1 MRVETASNLV
11 SAACQ
16 VEAEFGFEIRFVALI
31 RGDDRWA
38 CDFELGHLAST
49 LLPAGLLQRYVVG
62 LDVVRDVFEL
72 GHTSSGP
79 MVCRDVARQYD
90 LDLCIDLGESVG
102 RRGPWKSLCEGLD
115 AACTALVDGHHV
127 RLRNGMHIKEL
138 VEKLRCACDLFDNDV
153 YICFAIMIRLRYV
166 RRKSKTRFDC
176 IKASQYGI
184 HNIHGIP

>member
-1 MRVETASNLV
+1 M
-11 SAACQ
+11 
-16 VEAEFGFEIRFVALI
+16 EAEFGIEIRFVALI

-49 LLPAGLLQRYVVG
+49 LLPAGLLQRYIVG

-72 GHTSSGP
+72 DHTSSGP

-90 LDLCIDLGESVG
+90 LDLCIDLGGSVG
-102 RRGPWKSLCEGLD
+102 RRGPWKTLCDGLD

-138 VEKLRCACDLFDNDV
+138 VEKLRCARDQFENDCYV
-153 YICFAIMIRLRYV
+153 YVCFAITIRLRYV
-166 RRKSKTRFDC
+166 QRKSKTRFDC
-176 IKASQYGI
+176 DKASKMAYKTFMASLD
-184 HNIHGIP
+184 N